1 MSNITVL
8 VHEADL
14 IPLYRGNRKY
24 KNAKEKK
31 EGKQLVEKE
40 KYKRSKED
48 YKRRNEKAKA
58 TKLKLQST
66 PVTK

>member
-48 YKRRNEKAKA
+48 
-58 TKLKLQST
+58 L
-66 PVTK
+66 V